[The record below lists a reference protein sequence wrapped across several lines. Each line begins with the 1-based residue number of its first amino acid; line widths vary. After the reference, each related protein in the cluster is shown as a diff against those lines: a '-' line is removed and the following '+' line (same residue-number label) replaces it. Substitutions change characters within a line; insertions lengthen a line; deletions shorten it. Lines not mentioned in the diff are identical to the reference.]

1 MISIPITIAKMLLLC
16 LLSTITTT
24 HHPSVATNYTT
35 SFQCHNIHIYKYYII
50 MRTVVL
56 HSMPC
61 INESFAFNLSRLLL
75 VIAVLL
81 IRFCKE
87 ARSACF

>member
-1 MISIPITIAKMLLLC
+1 MISIPITIAKMFLLC
-16 LLSTITTT
+16 LLSTITKT
-24 HHPSVATNYTT
+24 HHPSVATNTT